1 MSMRKIKQLK
11 VMLMQKKVLKT
22 KESNE
27 ND

>member
-22 KESNE
+22 KEQ
-27 ND
+27 